1 MNNQRNVSAGTGPP
15 ARRGALGGSQ
25 GAPQPLSGR
34 DQGQRQGWRSLARGS
49 TPLPT
54 LASYTRQPSTGVGR
68 KADSLGERGLPAR
81 ERSHR
86 LPEEGAEGGEQPAC
100 REPPAPRAQL
110 AARLNTSRAFW
121 SQTVWV
127 QIPTPIYQLYH
138 PGQVT
143 VPLHV
148 SVSSKILVKWG

>member
-15 ARRGALGGSQ
+15 ARRGAVGVSL
-25 GAPQPLSGR
+25 GAPQPLPGR
-34 DQGQRQGWRSLARGS
+34 DQGQRQGWRSPTRGS

-54 LASYTRQPSTGVGR
+54 MASCTGQRSTGVGR
-68 KADSLGERGLPAR
+68 KAEPLGERGLPSL

-110 AARLNTSRAFW
+110 DAGLNTSRAFW

-127 QIPTPIYQLYH
+127 QIPSPIYQLCH
-138 PGQVT
+138 PGQVIYLST
-143 VPLHV
+143 SRFPQR
-148 SVSSKILVKWG
+148 